1 MKKKEAIKTAYTKE
15 DVEKIIAL
23 GKQKGFITY
32 DEVNDML
39 PEGVSS
45 SEDIDHIF
53 DILGNE
59 DIPVVD
65 NEETHEAEKSGITVI
80 KEEVSV
86 EPSKS
91 EEQFFPLDDPVK
103 MYLKQ
108 MGSISLLTRE
118 EEITL
123 AKKIEETETKFAE
136 AILATKF
143 ARAGILEIV
152 DEIFEEKLS
161 LEDLIKGEIKTSV
174 KSILTKYRKICD
186 SLKRTRSPQKSLE
199 LFFQFNFTTSVI
211 EKVVVN
217 LSKMVKELEVLEKNK
232 NRNRARRMEILKEI
246 GEPYVK
252 IKEHIKN
259 IKICHVK
266 FNHAKEKL
274 VSANLRLVVS
284 IAKKYNNRG
293 LSFLDLI
300 QEGNI
305 GLMRAVEKFEYKRG
319 YKFSTYATWWIRQ
332 AITRA
337 IADQARTIRIPVH
350 MTETINKIIRFTR
363 MFLQK
368 YDREPSPEE
377 IAAKMR
383 LSQDKV
389 KAILK
394 FAQKPISLQMPI
406 GDEGDTHFG
415 DFIQDKKIASP
426 ANTAVRSML
435 KEEMNVILNTLNE
448 KEKKILV
455 LRFGINDGC
464 PRTLE
469 EVGNIFKVTRE
480 RIRQIEAKVLKKLRH
495 PTRSRRLRSFLDM
508 SLAHEREY

>member
-1 MKKKEAIKTAYTKE
+1 MKKKIYTKE

-23 GKQKGFITY
+23 GRQKGFVTY
-32 DEVNDML
+32 DQVNDML
-39 PEGVSS
+39 PDGVSS
-45 SEDIDHIF
+45 SEDIDRIF
-53 DILGNE
+53 DILGDE
-59 DIPVVD
+59 DIQIVE
-65 NEETHEAEKSGITVI
+65 NEEEIAAEAEKSAA
-80 KEEVSV
+80 KREE
-86 EPSKS
+86 ENLIEAAA
-91 EEQFFPLDDPVK
+91 EEQVFPLDDPVK

-108 MGSISLLTRE
+108 MGSISLLSRE
-118 EEITL
+118 EEIDL
-123 AKKIEETETKFAE
+123 ARKIEDAELKFKHAVLTTRFAYNE
-136 AILATKF
+136 IMAAAGDVLAGT
-143 ARAGILEIV
+143 LNP
-152 DEIFEEKLS
+152 EEVV
-161 LEDLIKGEIKTSV
+161 KGEIDTDPKNV
-174 KSILTKYRKICD
+174 IRRFRRIYDRI
-186 SLKRTRSPQKSLE
+186 KRTRSDEKTVE
-199 LFFQFNFTTSVI
+199 LLISFNFTTSVI

-217 LSKMVKELEVLEKNK
+217 LQKII
-232 NRNRARRMEILKEI
+232 REIDNISRSRKGSAKQKSLLLKKI
-246 GEPYVK
+246 GEPYAR
-252 IKEHIKN
+252 IREHMKLIRAAQL
-259 IKICHVK
+259 K
-266 FNHAKEKL
+266 FNHAKERL
-274 VSANLRLVVS
+274 VAANLRLVVS

-363 MFLQK
+363 VFLQK
-368 YDREPSPEE
+368 YDRDPSPEE
-377 IAAKMR
+377 IAQKMR
-383 LSQDKV
+383 LSQEKV

-415 DFIQDKKIASP
+415 DFIQDKKVASP

-435 KEEMNVILNTLNE
+435 KEEMNTILDTLNE

-464 PRTLE
+464 AHTLE

-508 SLAHEREY
+508 SLAHEREF

>member
-1 MKKKEAIKTAYTKE
+1 MKKKIYTKQ
-15 DVEKIIAL
+15 DVVKIIAL
-23 GKQKGFITY
+23 GKQKGFLTY
-32 DEVNDML
+32 DEVNELL

-45 SEDIDHIF
+45 SEDIDQIF
-53 DILGNE
+53 DLLGNE
-59 DIPVVD
+59 DIQLVEH
-65 NEETHEAEKSGITVI
+65 EEEADLEKHNQNF
-80 KEEVSV
+80 KEDMIEDQI
-86 EPSKS
+86 KS
-91 EEQFFPLDDPVK
+91 EERFLPLDDPVK

-108 MGSISLLTRE
+108 MGSIPLLSRE
-118 EEITL
+118 AEITL
-123 AKKIEETETKFAE
+123 AKKIEEAEDKFKLA
-136 AILATKF
+136 ALATKF
-143 ARAGILEIV
+143 ARSVIISVVKDILDGKINV
-152 DEIFEEKLS
+152 EEV
-161 LEDLIKGEIKTSV
+161 IKGEIKITE
-174 KSILTKYRKICD
+174 KSILNKFKRIFE
-186 SLKRTRSPQKSLE
+186 SLKRTQSENKCIALI
-199 LFFQFNFTTSVI
+199 LKFNFTTSVI
-211 EKVVVN
+211 ESVVF
-217 LSKMVKELEVLEKNK
+217 KMNKLVRELDYMERKNQ
-232 NRNRARRMEILKEI
+232 RNGARRRKILKEL
-246 GEPYVK
+246 GASYLK
-252 IKEHIKN
+252 IKEQTRLIRSAN
-259 IKICHVK
+259 LK
-266 FNHAKEKL
+266 FNHTKEHL
-274 VSANLRLVVS
+274 VEANLRLVVS

-350 MTETINKIIRFTR
+350 MTETINKIIRYSR
-363 MFLQK
+363 VFLQEN
-368 YDREPSPEE
+368 DREPRPEE
-377 IAAKMR
+377 IAQKMR
-383 LSQDKV
+383 LSRDKI

-415 DFIQDKKIASP
+415 DFIQDKKVASP

-435 KEEMNVILNTLNE
+435 KEEMDSILNTLAD
-448 KEKKILV
+448 KERKILM

-495 PTRSRRLRSFLDM
+495 PTRSRRLRAFLDM
-508 SLAHEREY
+508 SIAHEREY